1 MTEINIK
8 IKSVLEPL
16 SKVAQS
22 TDDEHMGTIL
32 NLVESSHEPVFI
44 FDKSNKFLGLISA
57 TSALYKRN
65 IPYNAKVGSMVVNP
79 PHLTLSSSVFDVVG
93 QMLSTRFYTLPI
105 FDNNKKPIGA
115 VKARTIFKRLIRSPK
130 LLKNIGSKLKVK
142 RPEIIENNIKVKDA
156 FELLKHKK
164 VSRLMVVDKQGKLI
178 AVVTRNDLK
187 NAFINP
193 TPRQRFSKSSG
204 DTGQGM
210 FDNEEVKRNDM
221 PILNFIRNNV
231 AKIDVNTL
239 PVQIIKKFIESKRN
253 SVILVDRDN
262 HPMGLISNRDL
273 LLAISNLDSED
284 NIPIIFEKPKGISG
298 FIVDEI
304 ENKLFEMGR
313 KINRILPLQR
323 FQVSFKEGKNGIGK
337 PNLIETT
344 LSAKFY
350 SGEDFVTNTKN
361 RNVLIGIR
369 ENIDKIYNMVRK
381 AALKKKDHTSKHR

>member
-1 MTEINIK
+1 MAEINIK

-32 NLVESSHEPVFI
+32 NLVESSHEPVFV
-44 FDKSNKFLGLISA
+44 FDKSNKFLGLVSA

-65 IPYNAKVGSMVVNP
+65 IPYNAKVGSMVINP
-79 PHLTLSSSVFDVVG
+79 PYLTLSSSIFEVVE

-105 FDNNKKPIGA
+105 FDDNKNPVGA
-115 VKARTIFKRLIRSPK
+115 IKSGTILKKLTKYPK
-130 LLKNIGSKLKVK
+130 LLKRIGSKL
-142 RPEIIENNIKVKDA
+142 RINIPVILESNKKVKDA
-156 FELLKHKK
+156 FELLKLKK
-164 VSRLMVVDKQGKLI
+164 VSRLMVVDKQGKLM

-210 FDNEEVKRNDM
+210 FDNEEVKRNDV
-221 PILNFIRNNV
+221 PILNFARNNV
-231 AKIDVNTL
+231 AKIDINTQ
-239 PVQIIKKFIESKRN
+239 PIQIIKKFIESKRN
-253 SVILVDRDN
+253 SIILVDKDN
-262 HPMGLISNRDL
+262 HPMGFVSNRDL
-273 LLAISNLDSED
+273 LLAVSNLDKGD
-284 NIPIIFEKPKGISG
+284 DIPIIFEKPKGISG
-298 FIVDEI
+298 FIIDEI

-323 FQVSFKEGKNGIGK
+323 FQISFKEGKNGIGK

-344 LSAKFY
+344 LRAKFY
-350 SGEDFVTNTKN
+350 SGEDFVTNSKN
-361 RNVLIGIR
+361 REVLIGIR
-369 ENIDKIYNMVRK
+369 ENVDKIYNMVRK
-381 AALKKKDHTSKHR
+381 AAMKKKDHTSKHH